1 MIKRSKRFLNL
12 FIKRRAWIRRVSV
25 ASLASAT
32 SWIVGDQL
40 IPNGGLVAAIVCA
53 LSIRISL
60 YKSVREG
67 FGQIIGTA
75 IGASV
80 ALLTVHYF
88 NFGFIAVGATVF
100 LCSVVARG
108 LRLGE
113 VASVNVPV
121 TALIVIGP
129 GLSGSTA
136 SHRLSSTLVGAAIAI
151 IFSFYSHAKTPAGR
165 TIDQIYRI
173 GNRSAELLIEMSEG
187 VASSFTQKQ
196 AGNWLAKAR
205 LLVEEIPDL
214 RSQAIEAREYAKWS
228 PLVEEGEADAL
239 YVSGVAIEHMVVQI
253 RTIARRLFDASQD
266 KARIDIVNR
275 AISHA
280 LSATSVAIS
289 EKIELIKQPDYD
301 YQKDGIAQELQ
312 QVADNLT
319 EELILRNLQIPRD
332 QFVRCISLVSAIS
345 IIAASLDESSPALRN
360 VKTPEDPSSQPIM
373 GYSPITNTS
382 KLSKRIWIGI
392 RKFLRR

>member
-1 MIKRSKRFLNL
+1 MINKSKRLINQFV
-12 FIKRRAWIRRVSV
+12 KRRAWIRRVLV

-32 SWIVGDQL
+32 AWIVGDQL
-40 IPNGGLVAAIVCA
+40 VPNGGLVAAIVCA

-88 NFGFIAVGATVF
+88 SFGFIAVGATVF

-129 GLSGSTA
+129 GISGSTA
-136 SHRLSSTLVGAAIAI
+136 SHRLSSTLIGAGIAI
-151 IFSFYSHAKTPAGR
+151 VFSYFSHAKTPAGR
-165 TIDQIYRI
+165 TVDQIGRI
-173 GNRSAELLIEMSEG
+173 GKKSADLLIEMSEG
-187 VASSFTQKQ
+187 VAAGFTQKQ
-196 AGNWLAKAR
+196 AGNWLSKAR
-205 LLVEEIPDL
+205 LLVEEVPDL
-214 RSQAIEAREYAKWS
+214 RAQAIEAREYAKWS
-228 PLVEEGEADAL
+228 PLVEEQEADAL
-239 YVSGVAIEHMVVQI
+239 YVSGVAIEHIVVQV
-253 RTIARRLFDASQD
+253 RGIARRLFDATQD
-266 KARIDIVNR
+266 KERIQIVDR
-275 AISHA
+275 AIAHA

-289 EKIELIKQPDYD
+289 EKIELIKLPDHHHG
-301 YQKDGIAQELQ
+301 KDGIAEELQ

-319 EELILRNLQIPRD
+319 EELILRNQQIPRN

-345 IIAASLDESSPALRN
+345 IIAASLDETSPALRN
-360 VKTPEDPSSQPIM
+360 VKTPDDPSSQPIM
-373 GYSPITNTS
+373 GYSPITKTT
-382 KLSKRIWIGI
+382 KLSKRIWVGI

>member
-151 IFSFYSHAKTPAGR
+151 VFSYYSHAKTPAGR

-253 RTIARRLFDASQD
+253 RTIASRLFDASQD

-275 AISHA
+275 AIAHA